1 MAPPTIVTFKGVTKL
16 FRSCL
21 PKCQL
26 VTCLRRLSFSI
37 LLATGKI
44 SCQVTTLQVT
54 WLSFNQI
61 KGKLVNWNK
70 EGRITKSEAV
80 CNLCI
85 LVLTMGALLCNKERC
100 VFVLSWAWEKK
111 KFWVPMRNWTSDL
124 WIPCSDALPLSH
136 KDSMVSQVYYEV
148 HMTCVL
154 HIARI
159 SNVSNVMF
167 VDRNYRDGKFSAW

>member
-21 PKCQL
+21 PKCQSYMSAKA
-26 VTCLRRLSFSI
+26 V
-37 LLATGKI
+37 I
-44 SCQVTTLQVT
+44 SHIACYWKDKLPGYYPSSHMAFLKSNQGQV
-54 WLSFNQI
+54 S
-61 KGKLVNWNK
+61 KLKK
-70 EGRITKSEAV
+70 ERRITKSVAV

-85 LVLTMGALLCNKERC
+85 LVLTMGPLLCNKERC
-100 VFVLSWAWEKK
+100 VFVLSWVWEKK
-111 KFWVPMRNWTSDL
+111 KFWVPMRNWTSDFQ
-124 WIPCSDALPLSH
+124 IPHSDALPLSL
-136 KDSMVSQVYYEV
+136 KDSMVSKVYYEV